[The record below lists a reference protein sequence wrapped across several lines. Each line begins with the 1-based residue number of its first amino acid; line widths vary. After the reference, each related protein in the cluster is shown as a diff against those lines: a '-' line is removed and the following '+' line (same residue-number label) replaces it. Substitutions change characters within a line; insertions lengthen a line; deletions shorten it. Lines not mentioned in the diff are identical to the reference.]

1 MSRLTIGVL
10 LALVAS
16 GLPGCAHQAY
26 KATVPDTRLHCV
38 GSLPEVTSRPLNYLA
53 PKEDAEDRRLE
64 FAEVAACVTLSGTA
78 LPVALYR
85 LDALE
90 GASEIDIR
98 VSLSEGGTFAAS
110 AELLDAGF
118 QPVKQYP
125 FTDFVRRTDEY
136 SLSVFVDRS
145 RPTPPVYLLL
155 RPDASH
161 VGKQDTTITSQSSA
175 FITPGGGAYRV
186 GTEVNRMRP
195 LLGAGKLQVVAYR
208 ARRAAFEEGA
218 KPHE

>member
-1 MSRLTIGVL
+1 MVL
-10 LALVAS
+10 LAMVAS

-53 PKEDAEDRRLE
+53 PGEDAEDRRLE
-64 FAEVAACVTLSGTA
+64 FAEVAACVTLAGAA
-78 LPVALYR
+78 LPV
-85 LDALE
+85 
-90 GASEIDIR
+90 ASEIDIR

-118 QPVKQYP
+118 QPIKQYR
-125 FTDFVRRTDEY
+125 FTDFVRRTNEY

-186 GTEVNRMRP
+186 GTEVSRMRP

-218 KPHE
+218 TPHE